1 MNAVRPT
8 APFGRRA
15 VELTAVRSFGE
26 YTVLDVHDPEAPN
39 ALPGQFHMLSAEV
52 GWGAGEDGRPWL
64 PRAISFLT
72 SDGEGGFGFLIDSV
86 GPGTDRL
93 TRMEP
98 GERLLVTGPFG
109 NGFQPVG
116 ASRRPLLLG
125 GGIGAAPVMAAAEAL
140 AKQGT
145 GYDLVLGFRGSEQGA
160 ISALAEVA
168 TVVTDDGSLGDEGTV
183 IGPLMETA
191 NDSTEILACGPPAML
206 EAVRALAAERGLP
219 SQLALESPMACGFGA
234 CFGCAI
240 ETKRGTLRLC
250 VDGPVLA
257 GDDLVAVTASGR
269 AGAQ

>member
-1 MNAVRPT
+1 VNPGRPT

-15 VELTAVRSFGE
+15 VELRGVRSFGE
-26 YTVLDVHDPEAPN
+26 YTVLDVHDPEAPR
-39 ALPGQFHMLSAEV
+39 ALPGQFHMLAAEL

-72 SDGEGGFGFLIDSV
+72 CDGEGGFGFLIDSV
-86 GPGTDRL
+86 GPGTERL

-109 NGFQPVG
+109 NGFHNLGP
-116 ASRRPLLLG
+116 SRRAVLVG

-140 AKQGT
+140 GKQGIA
-145 GYDLVLGFRGSEQGA
+145 YDLVLGFRGGEQAA
-160 ISALAEVA
+160 ISALADGA
-168 TVVTDDGSLGDEGTV
+168 IVVTDDGSVGVEGTV
-183 IGPLMETA
+183 IGPLMEIA

-234 CFGCAI
+234 CFGCAV

-250 VDGPVLA
+250 VDGPVVA
-257 GDDLVAVTASGR
+257 GDDLIAVTASGR
-269 AGAQ
+269 SGAQ